1 MNDQLPELQRIVVA
15 YLLSMPRFAM
25 IFQLLPFIGRASMPT
40 IVHVGVVISLSL
52 LLQPLIH
59 WQLPPEPL
67 GVWIILA
74 LALKEVFI
82 GLLIGFVFVIIFH
95 AVEAAGFF
103 IDNQRG
109 STMASSIDPLLG
121 GQTSPLGLLLLQSFV
136 VYFFVS
142 GGFLLMLGVIY
153 ASYVVL
159 PVPTFWP
166 SLPTD
171 AGLFFL
177 AQVDRLIRLAFIFAA
192 PVFAAMFIAEIGVAL
207 ISRFAPQLNVF
218 FLAMPIK
225 SGVAMLVLALYAQTF
240 LIHAGQEAYSFQP
253 LFDQLRWQIE

>member
-1 MNDQLPELQRIVVA
+1 MNGELPSLERIVVA
-15 YLLSMPRFAM
+15 FLLSTPRLALV
-25 IFQLLPFIGRASMPT
+25 FQLLPFIGRASMPV
-40 IVHVGVVISLSL
+40 IVHVGVVMSLAL
-52 LLQPLIH
+52 MLQPMVLA
-59 WQLPPEPL
+59 QLPPEPL
-67 GVWIILA
+67 A
-74 LALKEVFI
+74 LWVVFGLVLKEALI

-121 GQTSPLGLLLLQSFV
+121 GQTSPLGLLMLQAFV

-142 GGFLLMLGVIY
+142 GGFLLMLGVVY
-153 ASYVVL
+153 ASYAVM
-159 PVPTFWP
+159 PVATF
-166 SLPTD
+166 LPTLPTE

-177 AQVDRLIRLAFIFAA
+177 AQVDRLVRLAFVFAA

-207 ISRFAPQLNVF
+207 VSRFAPQLNVF

-225 SGVAMLVLALYAQTF
+225 SGVAMLVLVLYAQTF
-240 LIHAGQEAYSFQP
+240 LHQAGLEAFA
-253 LFDQLRWQIE
+253 FDTLLEQLRARLQ

>member
-1 MNDQLPELQRIVVA
+1 MNDQLPDIERLVVA
-15 YLLSMPRFAM
+15 FLLSAPRLAM
-25 IFQLLPFIGRASMPT
+25 VFQLLPFIGRASMPV
-40 IVHVGVVISLSL
+40 IVHLGVVMSLVL
-52 LLQPLIH
+52 VIQPLILS
-59 WQLPPEPL
+59 QMPEEPL
-67 GVWIILA
+67 GLWLILA
-74 LALKEVFI
+74 LALKEAVI
-82 GLLIGFVFVIIFH
+82 GLLIGFVFVMIFH

-153 ASYVVL
+153 SSYVVL

-166 SLPTD
+166 SLPSEA
-171 AGLFFL
+171 AGFFL
-177 AQVDRLIRLAFIFAA
+177 QQVDRMVRLAFIFAV

-225 SGVAMLVLALYAQTF
+225 SGVAMLVLVLYVQTF
-240 LIHAGQEAYSFQP
+240 LHQVGIEAFSFSA
-253 LFDQLRWQIE
+253 LFDQLRERLQ